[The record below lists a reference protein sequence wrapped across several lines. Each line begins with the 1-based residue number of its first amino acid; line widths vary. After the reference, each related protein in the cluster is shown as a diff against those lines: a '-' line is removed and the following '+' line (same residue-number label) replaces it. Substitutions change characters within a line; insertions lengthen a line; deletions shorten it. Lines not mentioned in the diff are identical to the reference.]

1 MANTTKPTDLTV
13 FDLLEALTGELPCY
27 ASPNWNVSD
36 KKDEQPTHSLSSA
49 EDQSWESFWL
59 VAGAAGMSW
68 TMDHPCNLEPIVD

>member
-36 KKDEQPTHSLSSA
+36 RREEQPTHSLSSG
-49 EDQSWESFWL
+49 EDQVGKAFGWSL
-59 VAGAAGMSW
+59 DRPA
-68 TMDHPCNLEPIVD
+68 